1 MSLESL
7 FTNLIPVF
15 RNQDKNDNNKNW
27 NIPKTV
33 FKNIIW
39 GKKNIF
45 IAIMVYLTINSDD
58 MPYVNQVFNLNIY
71 L

>member
-1 MSLESL
+1 MSLASL

-15 RNQDKNDNNKNW
+15 RNQDKNDYNKNW
-27 NIPKTV
+27 SIPKTV

-39 GKKNIF
+39 GKKKIF